1 MLALPRSQHATRRTI
16 LILVGVEVAMGRVK
30 LIITMQGIRCGPGH
44 SAVGEAAV
52 TVHTVVRTL
61 RHQRAAAIRS
71 HRCHADFSAQLGQ
84 CVGVIQRV
92 APRG

>member
-1 MLALPRSQHATRRTI
+1 MQHTALYQYLLGLKLPWAVS
-16 LILVGVEVAMGRVK
+16 RVK